1 MGVQY
6 FESAVRTPAAASGAT
21 IATLH
26 TGANLRCYIT
36 EIGLGISAGTQ
47 TQVGIIRPNNT
58 PVASTS
64 QLGQALDPQSA
75 ASTVNLDSA
84 WSTAP
89 TIGSNVYLRRFQLPA
104 SAGAGFIWT
113 WPESAP
119 LVIAVSS
126 WLVLWNFG
134 GSSNAA
140 ADLYV
145 KWFEGA

>member
-104 SAGAGFIWT
+104 SACCQLPAASCQLPAGNSRLHLNRLQSMWYLRT
-113 WPESAP
+113 
-119 LVIAVSS
+119 L
-126 WLVLWNFG
+126 
-134 GSSNAA
+134 
-140 ADLYV
+140 
-145 KWFEGA
+145 